1 MMEDPAGVAGF
12 FCRVAFP
19 PVCAA
24 TGPRRSTGGSAGRP
38 LPAPRDGARRLAW
51 APAGVV
57 WWKRAETGP
66 PSNRAG
72 VWSAMNLANYL
83 TLLRIFSIPFLVTV
97 LLTEFPNKEIWG
109 IGLFLAA
116 SVTDVL
122 DGYIARR
129 RRQVTTMGI
138 LMDPL
143 ADKLLISSAFIILVQ
158 LHLVP
163 AWMVVI
169 IIGRE
174 FAVTG
179 LRNLASSEGL
189 IIRASALGKTKMVFQ
204 VVAVCLILA
213 GARFGGI
220 WLLLGKISLWLVLV
234 IAVSSMVHYF
244 FVFWRKIDAHRK
256 KRIRLKRKLF
266 QRRQNRVIR
275 EARSESS
282 VE

>member
-1 MMEDPAGVAGF
+1 MTEH
-12 FCRVAFP
+12 
-19 PVCAA
+19 AA
-24 TGPRRSTGGSAGRP
+24 APGRIRRGK
-38 LPAPRDGARRLAW
+38 W
-51 APAGVV
+51 M
-57 WWKRAETGP
+57 
-66 PSNRAG
+66 
-72 VWSAMNLANYL
+72 AMNLANYL

-109 IGLFLAA
+109 IALFLAA

-179 LRNLASSEGL
+179 LRNLASTEGL

-275 EARSESS
+275 EARSEPS